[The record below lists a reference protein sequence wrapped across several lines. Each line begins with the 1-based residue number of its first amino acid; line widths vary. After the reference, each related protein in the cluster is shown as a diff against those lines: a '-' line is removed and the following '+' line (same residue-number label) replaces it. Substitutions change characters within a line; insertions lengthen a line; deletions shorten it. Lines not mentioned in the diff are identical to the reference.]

1 MSTTPR
7 LLGIL
12 IPLSITVAAL
22 APAAAAAPI
31 GRYVALG
38 DSYAAAGTLTDL
50 ADGPLGCAR
59 ARDDYPGDLA
69 RTLGV
74 AQFVDVSCGS
84 ATTADMARPQVTPAG
99 VNAPQFD
106 ALTPDTDLVTI
117 SIGGNDFGFAD
128 IAVRC
133 GALGIVDPVGA
144 PCRALLNLG
153 GDQIG
158 GRLADV
164 APRVGAVLDEIH
176 RRAPHATVVMTGYL
190 PIVPAI
196 GGCWPNMPIASGDV
210 PFLAEVTARLN
221 GMLADT
227 AAAHD
232 ARFVDPA
239 PQPGHDA
246 CQAPGQRWV
255 EGPVPDS
262 PSLSVHPNAAGQAYM
277 AQRAADGLAR

>member
-1 MSTTPR
+1 M
-7 LLGIL
+7 
-12 IPLSITVAAL
+12 TVATFVAS
-22 APAAAAAPI
+22 PAANASPV

-50 ADGPLGCAR
+50 GNGPLGCAR

-84 ATTADMARPQVTPAG
+84 ATTADMTRPQVTPAG
-99 VNAPQFD
+99 VNPPQLD
-106 ALTPDTDLVTI
+106 AVTPDTDLVTI
-117 SIGGNDFGFAD
+117 SIGGNDFGFGD
-128 IAVRC
+128 IAFRC
-133 GALGIVDPVGA
+133 GALGIVSPVGA
-144 PCRALLNLG
+144 PCRALLTLG
-153 GDQIG
+153 GDQVG

-190 PIVPAI
+190 SIVPAT
-196 GGCWPNMPIASGDV
+196 GGCWPSMPIASGDV

-239 PQPGHDA
+239 TQSGHDA

-255 EGPVPDS
+255 ETPVPTS

-277 AQRAADGLAR
+277 AQRAADDLTH